1 MRINLLPQEVRQHQR
16 VRRQTAAVVAAGVII
31 LAGIAALYFL
41 QMLRLTGVRNDLEEQ
56 QAQNAGLQGQ
66 INDLRRFD
74 ELQREV
80 EASRQM
86 LTSLM
91 SNEILWSGILRD
103 VSLVIPSDVWISA
116 IAAQTTETTG
126 GVAPGPVAGGQTGQ
140 GLVGNISF
148 SGFSL
153 DHRAVAL
160 WLARLEDVRGFA
172 NPWLSSATKSEIG
185 STSVVQY
192 TSSVDLSQKAV
203 ARGRRVG

>member
-1 MRINLLPQEVRQHQR
+1 MRINLLPPEIRQRQR
-16 VRRQTAAVVAAGVII
+16 TRRQTAAVVAAGVVI

-56 QAQNAGLQGQ
+56 QAQNAALQAE

-86 LTSLM
+86 LTGLM

-103 VSLVIPSDVWISA
+103 VSLIIPSDVWLSSIN
-116 IAAQTTETTG
+116 AQTTETTG
-126 GVAPGPVAGGQTGQ
+126 GTTTGPSAGPST

-148 SGFSL
+148 GGYSL

-172 NPWLSSATKSEIG
+172 NPWLSTAQKSQIG
-185 STSVVQY
+185 TTSVVQH

>member
-1 MRINLLPQEVRQHQR
+1 MRINLLPPEIRQRQR
-16 VRRQTAAVVAAGVII
+16 TRRQTAAVVAAGVVI

-56 QAQNAGLQGQ
+56 QAQNAALQAE

-103 VSLVIPSDVWISA
+103 VSLIIPSDVWLSSIN
-116 IAAQTTETTG
+116 AQTTETTG
-126 GVAPGPVAGGQTGQ
+126 GATTGPGAGPST

-148 SGFSL
+148 GGYSL

-172 NPWLSSATKSEIG
+172 NPWLSTAQKSQIG
-185 STSVVQY
+185 TTSVVQH